1 VDPGLP
7 LGVLVLVAV
16 LLGALLGGAVLY
28 FGVILPL
35 RMRLR
40 RAQREL
46 AGTRPAD
53 AVIAHERSRAV
64 LAAAA
69 ASAGLRWYFARR
81 GSARQSGAE
90 VSRLRSSY
98 FRGLNYLLN
107 EQQDKAIEVFLQIAE
122 VDSDTVETHLALGN
136 LFRRRGEVDRAIRV
150 HENLIARPTLSAEQK
165 TAAVLELGEDYMRA
179 GLLDRAEALFTD
191 LVALEARAP
200 SALKHLIGIYQ
211 QERDCTRAIDHARR
225 LERLGG
231 DSQGTVIAHYY
242 CELADQARMRHDRE
256 GARRALAD
264 AFMAEPE
271 CVRGTLIEGR
281 LALDAETLP
290 GALAAFQ
297 RVVER
302 DLEFVPELPAHA
314 GLLREARRSAGRARV
329 PARTDR
335 SLPGHPPVLAL
346 TRIVERG
353 TAIAPRSRCSP
364 RARQAALGRG
374 LGRSSGSRSRASRRG
389 ARQPADLDE
398 LTRKLLAGQAI
409 YRCTRCGF
417 GARAHHWQCPS
428 CKSWGSVKPIHG
440 VAGD

>member
-1 VDPGLP
+1 MGFDLQWLLLGLP
-7 LGVLVLVAV
+7 LTFA
-16 LLGALLGGAVLY
+16 LGWLASR
-28 FGVILPL
+28 FDL
-35 RMRLR
+35 RQWR
-40 RAQREL
+40 REQKDSPKA
-46 AGTRPAD
+46 
-53 AVIAHERSRAV
+53 
-64 LAAAA
+64 
-69 ASAGLRWYFARR
+69 Y
-81 GSARQSGAE
+81 
-90 VSRLRSSY
+90 Y
-98 FRGLNYLLN
+98 KGLNLLLN
-107 EQQDKAIEVFLQIAE
+107 DQHDKAIDAFIEAVQQ
-122 VDSDTVETHLALGN
+122 DPDTSDLHFALGN

-211 QERDCTRAIDHARR
+211 QERDWHKAIDHARR

-242 CELADQARMRHDRE
+242 CELADQARLRHDRD
-256 GARRALAD
+256 GAQRALTE

-281 LALDAETLP
+281 LALDAGDPT

-302 DLEFVPELPAHA
+302 DLEFVPELLGPTLACYEKLGDPQGA
-314 GLLREARRSAGRARV
+314 REFLRGLI
-329 PARTDR
+329 DR
-335 SLPGHPPVLAL
+335 YPGISPVLAL
-346 TRIVERG
+346 TRIVERAEG
-353 TAIAPRSRCSP
+353 DRAAIALLTRELGKRPSVRGL
-364 RARQAALGRG
+364 AALIG
-374 LGRSSGSRSRASRRG
+374 LSLKSAEGE
-389 ARQPADLDE
+389 ARENLLILDE

-428 CKSWGSVKPIHG
+428 CKNWGTVKPIHG